1 MGNKTLLFF
10 TPSMSRIKILQPQEI
25 RRFDEPP
32 QFSDRQRSQFFHLLT
47 GLEQAVP
54 QLRKPITKVGFI
66 LQWGYF
72 RASGRFFATDLF
84 RTEDLQYVCDGL
96 EIEWSSLVL
105 DAQSYSSQLAGV
117 HQRHILKLLDWHPFG
132 QGRERLFQ
140 QIAHLVEQPLL
151 PRKVLHE
158 SRAFLVRHQIEV
170 PDYDVFQRL
179 ITTAYRLS
187 DGRRMSRLNQ
197 VLTTPHRTLL
207 DELLQNEKPF
217 DELPLLAYKK
227 ISQSERPGEIK
238 ASLVLFD
245 SLSPYFD
252 TIQPIAQAL
261 NLSDS
266 AISYYA
272 YKVRQLRNVQ
282 LKSHRERHLYLIC
295 LVIHQY
301 RVWQDTFVD
310 ILLSSVRAAQNATN
324 KTRQQLYFASN
335 RQRKAA
341 TLLALESRADYRM
354 QVEAIRLITR
364 QPVDDADKLR
374 AIEGILAADL
384 TLTADQEELVSQLA
398 GETNRSDDEDFRRL
412 FAGRFLWLNLR
423 VGALLTRL
431 RFNAQTSERPLLD
444 AVLAYRQGRGG
455 LTQPADELS
464 WLAEAERKALYVTDS
479 QGHPVFQKQLYK
491 VLLFE
496 AVAEGLKS
504 GRMNLTHSYRYRS
517 LEEYL
522 IDKSTYLANR
532 NELLRDCGLAPFADI
547 KALLAKLKDELDAQ
561 YQQTNTRS
569 ISGQNDHLTFN
580 ALKKPV
586 IGTPKVHET
595 DTSVISPYF
604 AAVRYISVLDLL
616 ADVERSAPYLS
627 QIEHLGGKYAK
638 TRPSAETFF
647 AAIVALGCNI
657 GIDKMANISKGVKR
671 STLQLAADLYL
682 TADSLKQANDQ
693 LVTFKNQLAL
703 PELHRQNADGLHT
716 SSDGQKFLVTEES
729 LNADYSYKYPGFD
742 KASTVNTA
750 IDERFALFHSLVISA
765 SEREAPYVI
774 DIHLNN
780 PAIRSTIHSTDTG
793 GYSEVI
799 FGVMNLL
806 DILFAPRIKD
816 VGSQQIYTMN
826 TRREYTQR
834 SYPLLPDSRIDTD
847 LIIAQWE
854 DILRLMVTLKSGK
867 TTAYRIFKRLSS
879 YARQNPLH
887 QALKEYGKIIK
898 SGFILRYFDDMALR
912 QAIEKQLSRI
922 ELVNRFSKAVFFGN
936 NQEFSVGLKE
946 DQEKIVHARR
956 LIQNA
961 IIVWNYLY
969 MSQLMSQ
976 LTKQGEIAALVDA
989 IRQGTAVVWQHVN
1002 LQGEYDF
1009 NKLLKNKTSR
1019 FNLEAIFNLKV
1030 PD

>member
-1 MGNKTLLFF
+1 
-10 TPSMSRIKILQPQEI
+10 MSRIKILQPQEK

-32 QFSDRQRSQFFHLLT
+32 QLSAYQRGQFFHLPT
-47 GLEQAVP
+47 GLEQALP
-54 QLRKPITKVGFI
+54 QLRKPVTRVGFM

-84 RTEDLQYVCDGL
+84 RAGDIEYVCDRL
-96 EIEWSSLVL
+96 QIERFSIAL
-105 DAQSYSSQLAGV
+105 DTQSYSSQLAGV
-117 HQRHILKLLDWHPFG
+117 HQRHILKRLGWQPFG
-132 QGRERLFQ
+132 GGRERLVQ
-140 QIAHLVEQPLL
+140 QITHLVEQPLM

-158 SRAFLVRHQIEV
+158 SRAFLTRQQIEV
-170 PDYDVFQRL
+170 PGYDVFQRL

-187 DGRRMSRLNQ
+187 DHQRMSRLSQ
-197 VLTTPHRTLL
+197 VLTQPQQILL

-227 ISQSERPGEIK
+227 ISQSERPREIK
-238 ASLVLFD
+238 ASLGLFD
-245 SLSPYFD
+245 SLSRYFD
-252 TIQPIAQAL
+252 TIQPIARVL

-310 ILLSSVRAAQNATN
+310 ILLSSVRAAQNAAT
-324 KTRQQLYFASN
+324 KTHQQLYFASN

-354 QVEAIRLITR
+354 QIEAIRLITH

-374 AIEGILAADL
+374 AIEEILAADL
-384 TLTADQEELVSQLA
+384 TLTNDQEQLVSQLA
-398 GETNRSDDEDFRRL
+398 GETDRSDEEDFRRL

-423 VGALLTRL
+423 VGRLLTRL
-431 RFNAQTSERPLLD
+431 RINAQTSDQPLLD
-444 AVLAYRQGRGG
+444 AVSAYQQSEGR
-455 LTQPADELS
+455 LTDPADNLS
-464 WLAEAERKALYVTDS
+464 WLSESKRKSLYVSDS
-479 QGHPVFQKQLYK
+479 LGSSVFQKQLYK

-504 GRMNLTHSYRYRS
+504 GRLNLTHSYRYRS

-522 IDKSTYLANR
+522 IPKAEYVANR
-532 NELLRDCGLAPFADI
+532 DELLRDCGLTAFSDGN
-547 KALLAKLKDELDAQ
+547 ALLDKLKEELDVQ
-561 YQQTNTRS
+561 YQQTNNRCLA
-569 ISGQNDHLTFN
+569 GQNDYLKFN

-586 IGTPKVHET
+586 IDTPKVYET
-595 DTSVISPYF
+595 DTSVVSPYF
-604 AAVRYISVLDLL
+604 APVRYISVLDLL
-616 ADVERSAPYLS
+616 AEVERSAPYLG

-657 GIDKMANISKGVKR
+657 GIDKMASISKGIKH
-671 STLQLAADLYL
+671 SALQLTADLYL

-693 LVTFKNQLAL
+693 LVTFKKLLAL
-703 PELHRQNADGLHT
+703 PELHRQNPDGLHT

-729 LNADYSYKYPGFD
+729 LNADYSYKYPGFE

-826 TRREYTQR
+826 TRREYTQQG
-834 SYPLLPDSRIDTD
+834 YPLLPDSRIDTE
-847 LIIAQWE
+847 LILAYWE

-898 SGFILRYFDDMALR
+898 SGFILRYYDDLALR

-922 ELVNRFSKAVFFGN
+922 ELV
-936 NQEFSVGLKE
+936 
-946 DQEKIVHARR
+946 
-956 LIQNA
+956 
-961 IIVWNYLY
+961 
-969 MSQLMSQ
+969 
-976 LTKQGEIAALVDA
+976 
-989 IRQGTAVVWQHVN
+989 
-1002 LQGEYDF
+1002 
-1009 NKLLKNKTSR
+1009 LLKG
-1019 FNLEAIFNLKV
+1019 
-1030 PD
+1030 